1 MTQEEGALLST
12 KSEFDVEFD
21 RVNCRI
27 EDVDSVVC
35 FSAISLNSYGRPV
48 NWATF
53 TDAWATHS
61 NAVVLRQKTSLCK
74 YLLDLE
80 ACFWSHV
87 LQSRQRFC
95 DIFDGLC

>member
-1 MTQEEGALLST
+1 MDNDLYALLFWLIIGEASWQKMTQEEGALLST

-53 TDAWATHS
+53 TEAGLLHS
-61 NAVVLRQKTSLCK
+61 DAVVLRQKT
-74 YLLDLE
+74 
-80 ACFWSHV
+80 
-87 LQSRQRFC
+87 
-95 DIFDGLC
+95 